1 MGETGQLGALSERY
15 VETLL
20 WSLSALGVDE
30 SVERTVVAAVTI
42 QFGVS
47 VAQAGAPLLLPDGAV
62 RVVAQGGLLLGAAI
76 AFGNTAIITRR
87 NVIGPVERLRTVTE
101 AVAAGDVPEMP
112 VDADATVDPTQPDEI
127 GDLAR
132 SVEEMRT
139 SLRTVEQQAEALAAR
154 EFDAT
159 ALDRTVPGEFGT
171 ALDGM
176 RTELRRYTRELETVI
191 DRFGETADAARE
203 GDLTARVDPSTV
215 PPEYE
220 TLARD
225 FDDLLDALAAS
236 LREADR
242 FAADVATAADGVGER
257 ARGLRETSET
267 AAEAVDEIAAAADR
281 QRRELATAS
290 DDVTDLSATVEEV
303 AASAASVRE
312 QTSAADDL
320 AETGRREATAA
331 VEELRRAADQTAST
345 TETVETLVAAVDEVD
360 EIATVIEELAGRT
373 NLLAINASIEAARAG
388 GGGGES
394 AATADAGDT
403 GNAADGFAVVAR
415 EVQELSEAGQER
427 AAEIQTTATEL
438 QQQADAA
445 ATAVTE
451 TQTAVTKAVERVEAA
466 LGQFDDLADAVAA
479 IDDAVA
485 ETEAT
490 TDEQSRVAAEIA
502 GHVDEVAALAAETA
516 TDTETVAATAEQQA
530 ETADAVAADAA
541 ELSSD
546 ADRLS
551 ATFDRFRLPDDVSD
565 SVSAPTADD

>member
-1 MGETGQLGALSERY
+1 VGETGQLGALSERY

-62 RVVAQGGLLLGAAI
+62 RVVAQGGLLLGAAV
-76 AFGNTAIITRR
+76 AFGNTVIVTRR
-87 NVIGPVERLRTVTE
+87 NVTGPVERLRTVTE

-112 VDADATVDPTQPDEI
+112 VDADATVDTTQPDEI

-139 SLRTVEQQAEALAAR
+139 ALRTVEQQAEALAAR

-176 RTELRRYTRELETVI
+176 RTELRRYTRELETVL

-220 TLARD
+220 MLARD

-242 FAADVATAADGVGER
+242 FATDVATATDEVGER

-281 QRRELATAS
+281 QRQELATAS
-290 DDVTDLSATVEEV
+290 EDVTDLSATVEEV

-331 VEELRRAADQTAST
+331 VEALRRAADQTAST
-345 TETVETLVAAVDEVD
+345 TETVETLVAAVDEVG

-388 GGGGES
+388 GGGES
-394 AATADAGDT
+394 AATTDAGGT

-451 TQTAVTKAVERVEAA
+451 TQTAVTEAVERVEAA
-466 LGQFDDLADAVAA
+466 LGRFDDLADAVAT

-551 ATFDRFRLPDDVSD
+551 ATFDRFRLHDASD
-565 SVSAPTADD
+565 SVSTPTVDD

>member
-1 MGETGQLGALSERY
+1 MGEDGWFERLSKRY

-20 WSLSALGVDE
+20 WSLAVLGVDE

-47 VAQAGAPLLLPDGAV
+47 VAQAGAPSVLPDGPV
-62 RVVAQGGLLLGAAI
+62 RVVAQGGLLLGAGV
-76 AFGNTAIITRR
+76 AFGNTAIVARRKVTR
-87 NVIGPVERLRTVTE
+87 PVERLRAVTE
-101 AVAAGDVPEMP
+101 SVAAGDVPETR
-112 VDADATVDPTQPDEI
+112 VDADAAIDPTQPDEI

-132 SVEEMRT
+132 SVEAMRT
-139 SLRTVEQQAEALAAR
+139 SLQTVERQAEALAAR
-154 EFDAT
+154 EFDA
-159 ALDRTVPGEFGT
+159 AVLDRSVPGEFGT

-176 RTELRRYTRELETVI
+176 RTELRRYTSELETVL

-225 FDDLLDALAAS
+225 FDDLLDALSAS
-236 LREADR
+236 LREADQ
-242 FAADVATAADGVGER
+242 FATDVAAATDEVGDR

-267 AAEAVDEIAAAADR
+267 AAAAVDEIADAADR

-290 DDVTDLSATVEEV
+290 EDVTDLSATVEEV

-312 QTSAADDL
+312 QTTAADEL

-331 VEELRRAADQTAST
+331 VEELREAAEQTAST
-345 TETVETLVAAVDEVD
+345 ADTVETLVAAVDEVD

-373 NLLAINASIEAARAG
+373 NLLAINAAIEAARAG
-388 GGGGES
+388 GDGGGV
-394 AATADAGDT
+394 DT
-403 GNAADGFAVVAR
+403 GTAGVDDVGDATDGFGVVAR
-415 EVQELSEAGQER
+415 EVQELSESGQER

-445 ATAVTE
+445 VTAVTE
-451 TQTAVTKAVERVEAA
+451 TQTAVTEAVERVEAA
-466 LGQFDDLADAVAA
+466 LGRFDDLADSVAA

-485 ETEAT
+485 ETEQT
-490 TDEQSRVAAEIA
+490 TDDQSRVAAEIA

-530 ETADAVAADAA
+530 DAADAVAADAA
-541 ELSSD
+541 ALSSD

-551 ATFDRFRLPDDVSD
+551 ATFDRFRLPED
-565 SVSAPTADD
+565 TADATPVVDD